1 MSRAPV
7 VTVGRMSPPARTVRR
22 RRTAAAIALVVIVAA
37 GLVVHRLAPSS
48 VATDVAGDALY
59 AVAVYTGLVMLFA
72 SARPALLGAL
82 AVAWCVAVELFQL
95 TGAPVALAAAF
106 PPVALVL
113 GTGFDAR
120 DLVVYPLA
128 VVVAAAV
135 DATVARRRGMTAGE
149 RGLEST

>member
-1 MSRAPV
+1 MSL
-7 VTVGRMSPPARTVRR
+7 PPRTVRR
-22 RRTAAAIALVVIVAA
+22 RRMAAVIALAVVVAA

-106 PPVALVL
+106 PPAALVL

-135 DATVARRRGMTAGE
+135 DTTVERRRGMTAGE
-149 RGLEST
+149 RGLESA